1 MENELQVYQ
10 QVYHFLIDQVF
21 QNAKRWFNE
30 ILSILKENTQ
40 FKNKVLINQQFSWRK
55 KIELLRQLAADSK
68 DLEDH
73 EKVHIIENYI

>member
-1 MENELQVYQ
+1 MENESQVYQ